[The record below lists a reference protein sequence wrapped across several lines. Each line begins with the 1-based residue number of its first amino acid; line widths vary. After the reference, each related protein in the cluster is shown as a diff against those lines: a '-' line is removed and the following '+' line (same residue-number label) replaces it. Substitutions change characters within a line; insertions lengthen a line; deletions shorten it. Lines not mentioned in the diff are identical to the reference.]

1 MKTVTPRT
9 AEKEGRTRIV
19 ERPDGVYWRDED
31 GIEYGPFA
39 SLADATADRA
49 AALAA
54 EAEELEEAEPDGDLD
69 IADWVDPDTGELAEG
84 AGPHIEDH

>member
-1 MKTVTPRT
+1 MKTATPQT
-9 AEKEGRTRIV
+9 TVEEGRTRII

-39 SLADATADRA
+39 TLNDAIADRA

-54 EAEELEEAEPDGDLD
+54 EAEEREEAGPDGDLD